1 MTNDPIKVQ
10 LTLQFVVIF
19 VAQRKQC
26 NVYSSVARGRGGGG
40 GGPPRAAHMGAA
52 FLEKLKKQD
61 EHK

>member
-1 MTNDPIKVQ
+1 MTQPGAY
-10 LTLQFVVIF
+10 VI
-19 VAQRKQC
+19 QWRSK
-26 NVYSSVARGRGGGG
+26 GGGG